1 MRACRTG
8 QVARSWAGTWG
19 GTDLEAGLVW
29 RGTWRGSATLG
40 AMEVIPKENAN
51 PQIMGDNVSN

>member
-40 AMEVIPKENAN
+40 AMEVIPKENAT
-51 PQIMGDNVSN
+51 PPDHGG